1 MQKKT
6 DGLRIVALG
15 GLGEIGMNCLV
26 LESRGRLLII
36 DCGVMFSNEGLGIDV
51 IHPNFEYLAQRRDDI
66 EGVVLTHAHE
76 DHIAGVPYLLR
87 EVDVPVYGSSYAL
100 GLLGERVKEF
110 EGVKLWSHVLEPGGS
125 AQLDNFCVRSFPM
138 PHSIIQNTGLVIDTP
153 DGRVLHTGDFKLRLG
168 APDGG
173 REVLD
178 RLSKAAGDGVDL
190 MLSDST
196 GSEEDEDAGE
206 EDEVKRRLIDLA
218 CKCTGQVFVAIFS
231 SNVRRLESLFEVALR
246 CGRKVAFSGRSVE
259 NHVRVASSIGAL
271 RIPQDLVIPLEEVSR
286 LPRGRALVVVSGTQ
300 GETRSALGRL
310 ADDSHRLLSVEP
322 DDLVVFSSR
331 FIPGNELAISNAID
345 NLHRLG
351 ARVLHRG
358 VLSDIHVSG
367 HGSSRE
373 IRKAI
378 EAVSPRCFMPVH
390 GTYRHLFAAAQL
402 AREVGV
408 PHVEVVSDGEVVRC
422 DGSGLHRESTLV
434 PTGRVYIDG
443 MTGIGKNALRERR
456 VLGANGILVVTFAA
470 GSDRVP
476 QSDID
481 VISRGVIQE
490 QAQPWL
496 ADIVK
501 NQVLRLLADA
511 PDDLLADRDRLRDH
525 LRSGLRKAV
534 SKQIRR
540 EPYVVVSI
548 I

>member
-1 MQKKT
+1 MKNQA
-6 DGLRIVALG
+6 GLRVVALG

-26 LESRGRLLII
+26 LESRGRLLVI

-66 EGVVLTHAHE
+66 EAVVLTHAHE

-87 EVDVPVYGSSYAL
+87 EIDVPIYGSPYAL
-100 GLLGERVKEF
+100 GLLAERIKEF
-110 EGVKLWSHVLEPGGS
+110 DGAKLWSHALEPGGS
-125 AQLDNFCVRSFPM
+125 ARLETFGISSFPM

-153 DGRVLHTGDFKLRLG
+153 GGRVLHTGDFKLRLG
-168 APDGG
+168 SSSGG
-173 REVLD
+173 REVLE
-178 RLSKAAGDGVDL
+178 RLTQAAGDGVDL

-206 EDEVKRRLIDLA
+206 EGEVKRRLTDLA
-218 CKCTGQVFVAIFS
+218 CKCDGQLFVAIFS
-231 SNVRRLESLFEVALR
+231 SNVRRLESLFEVASR

-271 RIPQDLVIPLEEVSR
+271 RIPQDLVIPLEEVQD
-286 LPRGRALVVVSGTQ
+286 LPRDRTLVVVSGTQ

-310 ADDSHRLLSVEP
+310 ADDAHRLLSVEP
-322 DDLVVFSSR
+322 GDLVIFSSR

-351 ARVLHRG
+351 AQVLHRG
-358 VLSDIHVSG
+358 VLSDVHVSG

-378 EAVSPRCFMPVH
+378 EAVSPRCFVPVH

-402 AREVGV
+402 ARGVCV
-408 PHVEVVSDGEVVRC
+408 PHVAVVSDGEMLRC
-422 DGSGLHRESTLV
+422 DETGLHREATLV

-443 MTGIGKNALRERR
+443 MTGIGKTALRERR
-456 VLGANGILVVTFAA
+456 VLGANGLLAVTFAA
-470 GSDRVP
+470 GSDNRPVG
-476 QSDID
+476 DID
-481 VISRGVIQE
+481 VVSRGVIQE

-501 NQVLRLLADA
+501 NRLVQLLAEASDE
-511 PDDLLADRDRLRDH
+511 LLSDRGRLRDY

-534 SKQIRR
+534 NKQIRR
-540 EPYVVVSI
+540 EPYVLVSI
-548 I
+548 V